1 MLEELV
7 NKIIKKQ
14 IEKKTIGQEEAGIY
28 KYGYFLLLEVFLNII
43 IAFLIGILFKDLKT
57 IIVFLALYIPV
68 RTYSG
73 GWHANK
79 LWKCTVIS
87 NLMIVGIELLITYC
101 SKTLN
106 NNIVYVSSF
115 VVLFICIAYICVV
128 SPVDTIAKPL
138 NDKEKKVYKNKL
150 LKIVAFQMFILLAF
164 IFAKAKNNI
173 YILEYGYLMQT
184 IMLLME
190 KMKNKD

>member
-14 IEKKTIGQEEAGIY
+14 IEKKTIGQEEVGIY
-28 KYGYFLLLEVFLNII
+28 RYGYFLLLEVFLNII
-43 IAFLIGILFKDLKT
+43 IAFIIGILFKDLKT
-57 IIVFLALYIPV
+57 IIVFLAVYIPI

-87 NLMIVGIELLITYC
+87 NLMIAGIELLVKYC
-101 SKTLN
+101 TKALN
-106 NNIVYVSSF
+106 NNVIYVSSF

-128 SPVDTIAKPL
+128 SPVDTKAKPL
-138 NDKEKKVYKNKL
+138 NAREKKVYKNKL
-150 LKIVAFQMFILLAF
+150 LKIIVFQICILLIF
-164 IFAKAKNNI
+164 IFSKAKAKI
-173 YILEYGYLMQT
+173 FILEYGYLMQT